1 MPETCPHC
9 GKISPE
15 ESPRFCSG
23 CGARMDGTVMAGF
36 PGYAGLPLPQKN
48 TMIAGF
54 CSSFLPGLGQV
65 YNGETAKGFVL
76 FFLTL
81 IGLFVFLIPGL
92 LVWLYALYDAYA
104 VAGKMNTGE
113 IPFRETSTMHMVI
126 FIVVAVI
133 AIVVALLIIIA
144 MVIASL
150 ASDLGPLGLSG
161 TTVNYNHIFQMSG
174 LL

>member
-1 MPETCPHC
+1 MPGICPHC
-9 GKISPE
+9 GKLSSE
-15 ESPRFCSG
+15 DSPRFCSG
-23 CGARMDGTVMAGF
+23 CGARMDGTITAGF
-36 PGYAGLPLPQKN
+36 PGYAALPVPQKS
-48 TMIAGF
+48 TTIAGF

-81 IGLFVFLIPGL
+81 IGLFIFLIPGL
-92 LVWLYALYDAYA
+92 LVWLYALYDAYV

-126 FIVVAVI
+126 FIIVAVM

-150 ASDLGPLGLSG
+150 ASELGPLGLSG
-161 TTVNYNHIFQMSG
+161 TGNYNHLFQTSG